1 MRDDMDKKEKIKLL
15 SDVQSALENEDLKE
29 NVLSLPSGEFLWGH
43 IQKSLN
49 AVLEQLLENNNPETA
64 KAISEVEEK
73 AVKLAALFKEISS
86 NPVVEVLQRIN
97 QNLSSPT
104 PKQQTPV
111 GNGTLTTTSPRT
123 PSPVITATQ
132 EELQREWEEQQRQ
145 NAVPSRRRGGGAFG
159 PY

>member
-1 MRDDMDKKEKIKLL
+1 MDKKEKIKLL
-15 SDVQSALENEDLKE
+15 SDVQSALENEALKE
-29 NVLSLPSGEFLWGH
+29 GILTLPSGEFLWGH

-49 AVLEQLLENNNPETA
+49 IVLEQLLENNNPETA

-104 PKQQTPV
+104 PKQQQPV
-111 GNGTLTTTSPRT
+111 GNGTTAANQRT
-123 PSPVITATQ
+123 PSPVLTATQ

-145 NAVPSRRRGGGAFG
+145 NAVPSRRRGGGGAFG

>member
-1 MRDDMDKKEKIKLL
+1 MDKKEKIKLL
-15 SDVQSALENEDLKE
+15 SDVQSALENEVLKE
-29 NVLSLPSGEFLWGH
+29 GILSLPSGEFLWGH

-49 AVLEQLLENNNPETA
+49 AVLEQLLENNNPETV
-64 KAISEVEEK
+64 KAVSEVEEK
-73 AVKLAALFKEISS
+73 AAKIAALFKEISS

-132 EELQREWEEQQRQ
+132 EELQKEWEEQQRQ
-145 NAVPSRRRGGGAFG
+145 NAIPSRRRGSGAFG